1 GLDPGD
7 LGREVL
13 HDRRIGEIRAVVVEL
28 GPSFDAVVRR
38 QPPQH
43 PRALADPLQEGLQ
56 AFDPHAV
63 SPHSVIILEICT
75 LSASESTALGGRTER
90 SQSPSWCMASLT
102 TETLLA
108 LPLRARIASN
118 SLIESCS
125 CVTRRRSASRS

>member
-1 GLDPGD
+1 
-7 LGREVL
+7 
-13 HDRRIGEIRAVVVEL
+13 
-28 GPSFDAVVRR
+28 
-38 QPPQH
+38 
-43 PRALADPLQEGLQ
+43 LADPLQEGLQ

-125 CVTRRRSASRS
+125 CVTRRRSASRSASSRSRERRGKTFTRPEVKARAPDCHADGA